1 MVHSTYDGFLCTRA
15 TIHGKI
21 IKPTVHMHQ
30 NQKKSPRKHIRSRI
44 SCRSTAILD
53 SHQPKV
59 FSNMSGKGWCADKHI
74 ERTATYLLRCP
85 RSLRL
90 CTKGSAKVS
99 CGGGGGDSD
108 SNGSG
113 NDGNAT
119 AQWQHKGNRDGR
131 RWTVQ
136 WQHDN
141 NNGDGRR
148 GSNGIVTQC

>member
-1 MVHSTYDGFLCTRA
+1 
-15 TIHGKI
+15 
-21 IKPTVHMHQ
+21 MHQ

-119 AQWQHKGNRDGR
+119 AQWQHKGNNVDRLCVGNGNGCLNSNGNGR
-131 RWTVQ
+131 RNSEVVAMTVMDSATATAIAQQQRQ
-136 WQHDN
+136 WMAQQ
-141 NNGDGRR
+141 
-148 GSNGIVTQC
+148 T